1 MNQATLFEDFA
12 KADRTAT
19 AAHQPHSDTS
29 KQAAADIL
37 KTANSLQVQVYEAI
51 ADQTAA
57 LASIRDWVD
66 QQPAGTAGSFAVG
79 ATDEEIQT
87 WLGMNPSTQRPRRV
101 ELVKKGLVVDSG
113 KTRQTRSGRKATV
126 WALKDGVK

>member
-1 MNQATLFEDFA
+1 MNQATLFDDFA
-12 KADRTAT
+12 RADRTAT
-19 AAHQPHSDTS
+19 AAHQQHSDTS
-29 KQAAADIL
+29 RQAAADIF

-51 ADQTAA
+51 
-57 LASIRDWVD
+57 
-66 QQPAGTAGSFAVG
+66 AGSFAVG

-113 KTRQTRSGRKATV
+113 RTRQTRSGRQATV